1 MDGFKVENLERR
13 RERLLERFPVWEPMT
28 IWERFK
34 EASGEWGDSILL
46 MDGDRAFTYRQER
59 QRGLLAAGAFERL
72 GVRPGDRVALCMG
85 NREEFIPITLGLAR
99 LGAVKVPLNR
109 RAGLEEIGYI
119 LNQTGARLL
128 LLEEGAGGCALEE
141 LGAFEG
147 LERIVCL
154 DGRATGEKALSW
166 KDFLAMG
173 RGVKSGERAD
183 ADAVSDL
190 IYTSGSTGKPKG
202 VPLTHDAL
210 LRSAFAGCLNR
221 GFEPGWRVY
230 VPLPLFHVY
239 GYVEGLLACLFVGG
253 GLIITRGK
261 FKAGEA
267 LAAMNQWEA
276 RDILSVPLIMMK
288 LLGEPG
294 LPEWPV
300 KSLRAVYCSASVC
313 PKWVWEGIRRVFKVD
328 EVITGYG
335 MTEVCGA
342 SMQTDPAD
350 GDEILKSR
358 VGRVLSGGP
367 AGMELPG
374 RPVIEYRVVDGETGR
389 DMPPGVYGELICRG
403 PVVAAGYYR
412 AAEEGSPGSRPGG
425 WFYTGDIGYFDE
437 KGYLR
442 LLGRCNDI
450 YKING
455 ENVSPQFLDK
465 VISRCPGVAA
475 VETVGVPDER
485 AGWVGAAFV
494 ELEQGA
500 RPQAV
505 KDYCLENLAPYQA
518 PKYFFFGDSGEW
530 PRTSTGKVQKFKLR
544 EQAKKRIG
552 EGYGGI

>member
-1 MDGFKVENLERR
+1 MDSVKAKELEKR
-13 RERLLERFPVWEPMT
+13 REWLLKRFPVWEPKT
-28 IWERFK
+28 IWKRFE
-34 EASGEWGDSILL
+34 EASEEWGDNLLL
-46 MDGDRAFTYRQER
+46 MDGDKAFTYREEKE
-59 QRGLLAAGAFERL
+59 RGLLAAGAFARL
-72 GVRPGDRVALCMG
+72 GVRAGDRVALCMG

-99 LGAVKVPLNR
+99 LGAVKVPVNR

-128 LLEEGAGGCALEE
+128 ILEEGAAGCGLKDLE
-141 LGAFEG
+141 AFEG
-147 LERIVCL
+147 IEKIICL
-154 DGRATGEKALSW
+154 DGAAGGRALSW
-166 KDFLAMG
+166 EAFLDLG
-173 RGVKSGERAD
+173 RGISTRAQENGT
-183 ADAVSDL
+183 AVSDL

-239 GYVEGLLACLFVGG
+239 GYAEGLLACLFVGG

-261 FKAGEA
+261 FRAEAA
-267 LAAMNQWEA
+267 LAAMNRWEA

-294 LPEWPV
+294 LSEWPV

-358 VGRVLSGGP
+358 AGHILSGGP
-367 AGMELPG
+367 AGMELSG
-374 RPVIEYRVVDGETGR
+374 RPVIEYRVIDGETGK

-403 PVVAAGYYR
+403 PIVAEGYYGMTG
-412 AAEEGSPGSRPGG
+412 EELDGSRPDG
-425 WFYTGDIGYFDE
+425 WFHTGDIGCFDE
-437 KGYLR
+437 NGYLR

-494 ELEQGA
+494 ELEPGA
-500 RPQAV
+500 EPGTV
-505 KDYCLENLAPYQA
+505 KGYCLENLAPYQA
-518 PKYFFFGDSGEW
+518 PKYFFFGDSGDW

-544 EQAKKRIG
+544 ERAKQWIK

>member
-1 MDGFKVENLERR
+1 MDGFKVKNLEQR
-13 RERLLERFPVWEPMT
+13 RERLLEQFPVWEPMT
-28 IWERFK
+28 IWERFE
-34 EASGEWGDSILL
+34 EAAGKWGDNCLIA
-46 MDGDRAFTYRQER
+46 DGDRAFTYREEEK
-59 QRGLLAAGAFERL
+59 RGLLAAGAFKRL
-72 GVRPGDRVALCMG
+72 GVKPKDRVALCMG
-85 NREEFIPITLGLAR
+85 NREEFVPITLGLAR

-109 RAGLEEIGYI
+109 RAGLDEIRYI
-119 LNQTGARLL
+119 LNQAGAQILI
-128 LLEEGAGGCALEE
+128 LEDGAGGCTLKELEALA
-141 LGAFEG
+141 GIQ
-147 LERIVCL
+147 RMICL
-154 DGRATGEKALSW
+154 DGKTAGGKALSW
-166 KDFLAMG
+166 EDFLALG
-173 RGVKSGERAD
+173 QGAQTKEHGD
-183 ADAVSDL
+183 AGAVSDL

-221 GFEPGWRVY
+221 GFEPGWRIY

-239 GYVEGLLACLFVGG
+239 GYVEGLLASLFVGG
-253 GLIITRGK
+253 GLVVTRGK
-261 FKAGEA
+261 FKAGDA
-267 LAAMNQWEA
+267 LAAMNRWQVT
-276 RDILSVPLIMMK
+276 DILSVPLIMMK

-294 LPEWPV
+294 LSERPV
-300 KSLRAVYCSASVC
+300 KSLKAVYCSASVC
-313 PKWVWEGIRRVFKVD
+313 PKWVWEDIRRVFRVD

-358 VGRVLSGGP
+358 VGRILSGGP
-367 AGMELPG
+367 AGMDLPG
-374 RPVIEYRVVDGETGR
+374 RPVIEYRVIDGETGK

-403 PVVAAGYYR
+403 PIVAEGYYHMPKL
-412 AAEEGSPGSRPGG
+412 AGGCAEG
-425 WFYTGDIGYFDE
+425 WFHTGDIGYFDE

-465 VISRCPGVAA
+465 VISRCQGVAA
-475 VETVGVPDER
+475 VETVGVHDER

-494 ELEQGA
+494 ELKAGTA
-500 RPQAV
+500 PQAV
-505 KDYCLENLAPYQA
+505 KDYCFENLAPYQA
-518 PKYFFFGDSGEW
+518 PKYFFFGDSGDW

-544 EQAKKRIG
+544 ERAEELIK